1 MLTTES
7 GRSDL
12 GLNPYSVLQQL
23 SSEHGVAKDWKRNAW
38 TFMNYFTHP
47 PPGHEDLRWFYFA
60 I

>member
-1 MLTTES
+1 MEL

-23 SSEHGVAKDWKRNAW
+23 SSDVAKDWKRNAW

-47 PPGHEDLRWFYFA
+47 PPGHEDLWWFYFA
-60 I
+60 V